1 MIQAMPI
8 AGCHTEATA
17 HTTLVT
23 TTYGDGVV
31 GGAGWAC
38 TPDRRPSS
46 APSASSA
53 MRASCHGRARL
64 STVAPGAGRR

>member
-1 MIQAMPI
+1 VGA
-8 AGCHTEATA
+8 
-17 HTTLVT
+17 
-23 TTYGDGVV
+23 V

-38 TPDRRPSS
+38 APDRRPSSTPS